1 MKIVDIKN
9 IKKNIYTAVSLFA
22 GAGGLDIGFENQG
35 FNIIWANDI
44 NKDACATHRL
54 WSNADVIHGDISKI
68 NFSEIPQSDVITG
81 GFPCQG
87 FSLAGPRKIDD
98 RRNILYRYFVK
109 LVEEKQP
116 YAFVAENV
124 KGILTLGDG
133 AIIEAIIDDFSDKGY
148 NVFPNLVNAAD
159 YGVPQDRW
167 RVFMIGFRK
176 DLEITEFEFPKPFDK
191 KVTLREVLKV
201 MPEPN
206 SKDICNASFSS
217 RYMSRNRRRDWDDV
231 SYTIPAMSKQVTLHP
246 SSPCM
251 EKVGEDKWKFGDN
264 GITRRFSW
272 QEAAVIQTFP
282 RNMQFVGN
290 LTSKY
295 RQIGNAVPVKL
306 AEVVAKELKTLLDIN
321 LDKLNW
327 KEKVGV

>member
-1 MKIVDIKN
+1 MKVVKINN
-9 IKKNIYTAVSLFA
+9 IKKNTYTVVSLFA
-22 GAGGLDIGFENQG
+22 GAGGLDMGFENQG
-35 FNIIWANDI
+35 FKTIWANDI
-44 NKDACATHRL
+44 DIDACETHRL
-54 WSNADVIHGDISKI
+54 WSNAEVIHGDISKI
-68 NFSEIPQSDVITG
+68 DFNIIPNSDVITG

-98 RRNILYRYFVK
+98 KRNILYKYFVS
-109 LVEEKQP
+109 LVELKQP
-116 YAFVAENV
+116 YAFIAENV

-133 AIIEAIIDDFSDKGY
+133 AIIEAIIEDFSDKGY

-167 RVFMIGFRK
+167 RVFMVGFRK
-176 DLEITEFEFPKPFDK
+176 DLNITEFKFPEPFDK
-191 KVTLREVLKV
+191 RVTLAEALKG

-206 SKDICNASFSS
+206 ANDICNASFSS
-217 RYMSRNRRRDWDDV
+217 RYMSRNRRRGWEDV
-231 SYTIPAMSKQVTLHP
+231 SYTIPAMSKQVPLHP

-251 EKVGEDKWKFGDN
+251 IKLGEDKWKFGDN

-272 QEAAVIQTFP
+272 QEVAVIQTFP

-306 AEVVAKELKTLLDIN
+306 AEVVASQVKSLLDVS
-321 LDKLNW
+321 LKRTSM

>member
-1 MKIVDIKN
+1 MKINN
-9 IKKNIYTAVSLFA
+9 IKKNTYTVVSLFA
-22 GAGGLDIGFENQG
+22 GAGGLDMGFENQG
-35 FNIIWANDI
+35 FKTIWANDI
-44 NKDACATHRL
+44 DIDACETHRL
-54 WSNADVIHGDISKI
+54 WSNAEVIHGDISKI
-68 NFSEIPQSDVITG
+68 DFNIIPNSDVITG

-98 RRNILYRYFVK
+98 KRNILYKYFVS
-109 LVEEKQP
+109 LVELKQP
-116 YAFVAENV
+116 YAFIAENV

-133 AIIEAIIDDFSDKGY
+133 AIIEAIIEDFSDKGY

-167 RVFMIGFRK
+167 RVFMVGFRK
-176 DLEITEFEFPKPFDK
+176 DLNITEFKFPEPFDK
-191 KVTLREVLKV
+191 RVTLAEALKG

-206 SKDICNASFSS
+206 ANDICNASFSS
-217 RYMSRNRRRDWDDV
+217 RYMSRNRRRGWEDV
-231 SYTIPAMSKQVTLHP
+231 SYTIPAMSKQVPLHP

-251 EKVGEDKWKFGDN
+251 IKLGEDKWKFGDN

-306 AEVVAKELKTLLDIN
+306 AEVVASQVKSLLDVS
-321 LDKLNW
+321 LKRTSM

>member
-1 MKIVDIKN
+1 MKVVKINN
-9 IKKNIYTAVSLFA
+9 IKKNTYTVVSLFA
-22 GAGGLDIGFENQG
+22 GAGGLDMGFENQG
-35 FNIIWANDI
+35 FKTIWANDI
-44 NKDACATHRL
+44 DIDACETHRL
-54 WSNADVIHGDISKI
+54 WSNAEVIHGDISKI
-68 NFSEIPQSDVITG
+68 DFNIIPNSDVITG

-98 RRNILYRYFVK
+98 KRNILYKYFVS
-109 LVEEKQP
+109 LVELKQP
-116 YAFVAENV
+116 YAFIAENV

-133 AIIEAIIDDFSDKGY
+133 AIIEAIIEDFSDKGY

-167 RVFMIGFRK
+167 RVFMVGFRK
-176 DLEITEFEFPKPFDK
+176 DLNITEFKFPEPFDK
-191 KVTLREVLKV
+191 RVTLAEALKG

-206 SKDICNASFSS
+206 ANDICNASFSS
-217 RYMSRNRRRDWDDV
+217 RYMSRNRRRGWEDV
-231 SYTIPAMSKQVTLHP
+231 SYTIPAMSKQVPLHP

-251 EKVGEDKWKFGDN
+251 IKLGEDKWKFGDN

-306 AEVVAKELKTLLDIN
+306 AEVVASQVKSLLDVS
-321 LDKLNW
+321 LKRTSM